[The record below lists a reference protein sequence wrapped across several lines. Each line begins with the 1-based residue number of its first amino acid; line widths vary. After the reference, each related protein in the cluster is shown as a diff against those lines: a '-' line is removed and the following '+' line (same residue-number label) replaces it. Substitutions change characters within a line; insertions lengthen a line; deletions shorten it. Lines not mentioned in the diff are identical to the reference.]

1 MRGGKALLVIVGLKV
16 LFSFIR
22 WFFINVTKFKGVK

>member
-1 MRGGKALLVIVGLKV
+1 MRIGKVLLGFVGLKV

-22 WFFINVTKFKGVK
+22 WFFINVTKIKGVK